1 MDLIGVLMELR
12 SARELTGPPSRYKK
26 GSYIVYPLILR
37 LDLNSTYFHLKNIS
51 QKYIRNILVSFFE
64 ETCCVNS

>member
-37 LDLNSTYFHLKNIS
+37 LDLNSTYFYLKNILQKLY
-51 QKYIRNILVSFFE
+51 QKYFSQFF
-64 ETCCVNS
+64 